1 MIKKIIV
8 AVLVSTISVSG
19 FAANHLIFSCT
30 NNQGKK
36 VEVKEIGKNI
46 QYSFGRPGNPE
57 LVFKNSKTQVA
68 KQTKENPPLNYHEQ
82 WIVLKNGE
90 YIYMPRTYI
99 GNPDKNGKI
108 ATEAGVSVK
117 RNDKEISS
125 IICDKR
131 KKDLYIN
138 FDEDLSGY

>member
-8 AVLVSTISVSG
+8 AVLVSTLSVSV

-30 NNQGKK
+30 NKQGKK
-36 VEVKEIGKNI
+36 VEVREIGQNI

>member
-36 VEVKEIGKNI
+36 VEVREIGQNI
-46 QYSFGRPGNPE
+46 QYSFGRQETPE

-90 YIYMPRTYI
+90 YTYMPRTYI
-99 GNPDKNGKI
+99 GNPDKNSKI
-108 ATEAGVSVK
+108 ATEAGVLVN

-131 KKDLYIN
+131 KKDLYVN

>member
-1 MIKKIIV
+1 M

-36 VEVKEIGKNI
+36 VEVKEIGQNI

-90 YIYMPRTYI
+90 YIYA
-99 GNPDKNGKI
+99 KNVYR
-108 ATEAGVSVK
+108 ES
-117 RNDKEISS
+117 R
-125 IICDKR
+125 
-131 KKDLYIN
+131 
-138 FDEDLSGY
+138 

>member
-1 MIKKIIV
+1 M

-108 ATEAGVSVK
+108 ATEASVSVK

>member
-1 MIKKIIV
+1 
-8 AVLVSTISVSG
+8 
-19 FAANHLIFSCT
+19 
-30 NNQGKK
+30 
-36 VEVKEIGKNI
+36 
-46 QYSFGRPGNPE
+46 
-57 LVFKNSKTQVA
+57 
-68 KQTKENPPLNYHEQ
+68 
-82 WIVLKNGE
+82 
-90 YIYMPRTYI
+90 MPRTYI

-108 ATEAGVSVK
+108 ATEASVSVK

>member
-30 NNQGKK
+30 NKQGKK
-36 VEVKEIGKNI
+36 VEVREIGQNI

-68 KQTKENPPLNYHEQ
+68 KQTKENPPLNYHAE

-90 YIYMPRTYI
+90 YTYIPRTYT
-99 GNPDKNGKI
+99 GNPDKNGEF
-108 ATEAGVSVK
+108 ATEAGVWVN

-131 KKDLYIN
+131 KKDLYVN
-138 FDEDLSGY
+138 FDKDLSGY